1 MSYKRI
7 CYMNN
12 SLLFITLYARALYYI
27 SYIPRTRAK
36 SVFSA
41 DLGEFMLGLCHIRY
55 ALLGDDRIHELE
67 KEIL

>member
-27 SYIPRTRAK
+27 LIPRTRAR

-55 ALLGDDRIHELE
+55 ALLGDDRIHKLK